1 MIGEGKLA
9 MNTMME
15 NQAGYDTPSP
25 RRLLQR
31 RLARHWKE
39 QWGIIRTAADWTV
52 FLYLI
57 IPGALL
63 GGRYYYGFWNE
74 PLPKWTMLLPYALLP
89 ALLALLMQG
98 GILLLLHEGDLL
110 FLRQR
115 KEWLRTVIRG
125 GIEYSLAVTALKIT
139 AGFLILLPFL
149 VRAYGLSGA
158 DTGALL
164 ALSLCCGTCVKLLA
178 HMVRVQKQGWRRWL
192 WMLLASW
199 LPCGLFIRAAAAW
212 SVHPALL
219 LLAAAGYAVVAAAA
233 LRARLRL
240 HGTFLGDVREDFKQR
255 MKIAGLLLRG
265 VIDKPRPTRHKPW
278 IFRKSRPLL
287 RSVTPESRLADAS
300 IKAFVRNPGHFKL
313 YLQFT
318 GVGAIAILIVPGM
331 LKWAVCIVLVL
342 LMASWLVSYWKVF
355 SSEEFIALLPFAKER
370 KADAGSRAVP
380 ILLLP
385 FSLLCSAAAAI
396 PLYGWW
402 GLAVFIPAGAVIGI
416 MAARVFTAFRL
427 AR

>member
-1 MIGEGKLA
+1 MMGEEKLA
-9 MNTMME
+9 MNNPIE
-15 NQAGYDTPSP
+15 GRHGYDTPAP
-25 RRLLQR
+25 RRLLRR
-31 RLARHWKE
+31 RLGHHWKE

-52 FLYLI
+52 FLYIL
-57 IPGALL
+57 IPGGLL

-74 PLPKWTMLLPYALLP
+74 PLPTWSTLLPYALLP

-98 GILLLLHEGDLL
+98 GILLLMHEGDLL

-115 KEWLRTVIRG
+115 KEWMRTVMLG
-125 GIEYSLAVTALKIT
+125 GILYSLSVTALKIT

-149 VRAYGLSGA
+149 VRGYGLSGA
-158 DTGALL
+158 GAGALL
-164 ALSLCCGTCVKLLA
+164 ALSLCCGTCVKLLT
-178 HMVRVQKQGWRRWL
+178 HNVRVQKQGWRRWL
-192 WMLLASW
+192 WMLLAAW
-199 LPCGLFIRAAAAW
+199 LPCGLYIRAAAVW

-219 LLAAAGYAVVAAAA
+219 LLAAAVYAAVAAAA
-233 LRARLRL
+233 LRARLALR
-240 HGTFLGDVREDFKQR
+240 GTFLGDVREDFKQR

-278 IFRKSRPLL
+278 TFRKSRPLL
-287 RSVTPESRLADAS
+287 RPGTPESRLAGAS
-300 IKAFVRNPGHFKL
+300 IKAFIRNPGHFKL

-355 SSEEFIALLPFAKER
+355 SSEEFIALLPFGKDQ

-380 ILLLP
+380 ILILP
-385 FSLLCSAAAAI
+385 FSVLCSAAASV

-416 MAARVFTAFRL
+416 MAARVFTALRL